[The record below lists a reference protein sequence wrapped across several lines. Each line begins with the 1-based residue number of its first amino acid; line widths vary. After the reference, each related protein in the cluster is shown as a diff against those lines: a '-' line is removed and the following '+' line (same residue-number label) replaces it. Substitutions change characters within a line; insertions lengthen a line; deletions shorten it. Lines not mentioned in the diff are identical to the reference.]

1 MEPDDKPGSSRPQ
14 QPGTD
19 AVNTLAGAQYASPQ
33 CDVPTG
39 GLPPQPASH
48 WDRLRE
54 EPACKRSRV
63 LEAGETS
70 SSCELHA
77 DADIGSVQREVLN
90 KIIST
95 LDTSNSSVVIT
106 NPLRRGAPAP
116 ATRGAPPAPSCSCS
130 RAGAHTPSLP
140 PARTRTHA
148 QTERSSGAV
157 ANMCRGCFT
166 RSRNA
171 ARPEA
176 AAAACRCTQECKRRS
191 RRPLAA
197 LRVIW
202 APSFQRCGQHTR
214 AAQPA
219 VYTALLGGDCVDP
232 SARWGVHG
240 LPALFG
246 STSHAVL
253 RCPLHQRWRRAA
265 AEKHRRPSP
274 SPCTHTSTRNGTPP
288 PLRRH

>member
-116 ATRGAPPAPSCSCS
+116 ATRGAPPPPP
-130 RAGAHTPSLP
+130 RARAREPEHTRPRSPPRAHAHTH
-140 PARTRTHA
+140 R
-148 QTERSSGAV
+148 RS
-157 ANMCRGCFT
+157 
-166 RSRNA
+166 
-171 ARPEA
+171 EA
-176 AAAACRCTQECKRRS
+176 AELWQTCAEAASQEAGMQHDQRR
-191 RRPLAA
+191 R
-197 LRVIW
+197 
-202 APSFQRCGQHTR
+202 
-214 AAQPA
+214 
-219 VYTALLGGDCVDP
+219 
-232 SARWGVHG
+232 
-240 LPALFG
+240 
-246 STSHAVL
+246 
-253 RCPLHQRWRRAA
+253 
-265 AEKHRRPSP
+265 
-274 SPCTHTSTRNGTPP
+274 
-288 PLRRH
+288 RRHADAHKNANDAAGGR